1 MRQDSLTR
9 YMYCST
15 TLPSIG
21 YFTPRHYF
29 YHSKNCNTILSPL
42 QFYLPKQSHE
52 KHDKV
57 RGGCASVEYDMLVFN
72 LHIRLNI
79 NNPDDAFCHLLFVG
93 LFLLFVFLGSM
104 MSDTTTGDLMM
115 EI

>member
-1 MRQDSLTR
+1 
-9 YMYCST
+9 
-15 TLPSIG
+15 
-21 YFTPRHYF
+21 
-29 YHSKNCNTILSPL
+29 
-42 QFYLPKQSHE
+42 
-52 KHDKV
+52 
-57 RGGCASVEYDMLVFN
+57 MLVFN